1 MNKLNDKS
9 MLDAAE
15 ARIAHLERTLE
26 RNEMRIKELE
36 AALSR
41 ANSNAAWEREFLTNQ
56 LSAAQYGE
64 WQ

>member
-1 MNKLNDKS
+1 MNKLDDKF

-15 ARIAHLERTLE
+15 ARIARLERTIEQRDL
-26 RNEMRIKELE
+26 RIKELE

-41 ANSNAAWEREFLTNQ
+41 ANSNAAWEREFLSNQ